1 MALDRAMEIAEKL
14 PTKDEQPDRNT
25 SETEH
30 YQKPGNNQNF
40 SNVLIILSNI
50 TNSCLLQKQ

>member
-30 YQKPGNNQNF
+30 YQKLGNNQNF
-40 SNVLIILSNI
+40 SNVLIRFSSIS
-50 TNSCLLQKQ
+50 NSCLLPKQ